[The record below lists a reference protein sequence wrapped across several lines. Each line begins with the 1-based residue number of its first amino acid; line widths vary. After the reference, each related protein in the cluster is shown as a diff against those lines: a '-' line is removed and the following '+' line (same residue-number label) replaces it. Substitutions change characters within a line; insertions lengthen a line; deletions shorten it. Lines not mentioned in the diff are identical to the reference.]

1 VTQPRI
7 ETEEA
12 STMKLTTTHAAA
24 AACILLAASGYALGQ
39 EFPAA
44 KPITL
49 LIPFPPGTGNDVVGR
64 VVGGKVGEIL
74 NQRVVPDNRAGA
86 SGNIAIETTKRA
98 PPDGYTLVVAST
110 SYSINLY
117 TMKASSGLSDF
128 TPVALIGKLPY
139 SLMVNKAM
147 PAQNIKELA
156 ALLKAKSG
164 QYNGGSGGP
173 TGTSFFLLD
182 AFEKAIGGKVQ
193 QVAYKGTTA
202 GVADLLAE
210 RTHLMFAPMVTSLPQ
225 YRAGKIQVH
234 GVSGSKRSPLM
245 PDVPTFNESGY
256 PMLDVPTWF
265 AFLGPAGMPA
275 GVVKVLNDT
284 TGKALAAKDVIDAL
298 TNQGVEPGFGS
309 PAETEAF
316 LKADVA
322 MWGKLVREAGIKP
335 Q

>member
-1 VTQPRI
+1 VRRI
-7 ETEEA
+7 NDEEA
-12 STMKLTTTHAAA
+12 STMRTRTR
-24 AACILLAASGYALGQ
+24 LARIAGALAMLGAIGSSFAQ
-39 EFPAA
+39 DFPS
-44 KPITL
+44 KPVTL

-64 VVGGKVGEIL
+64 IVGTKMGEFLSQKI
-74 NQRVVPDNRAGA
+74 VADNRAGA
-86 SGNIAIETTKRA
+86 SGNIAVEAVRRA
-98 PPDGYTLVVAST
+98 APDGHTMIIAST
-110 SYSINLY
+110 SFSINLF
-117 TMKASSGLSDF
+117 TMKVNFGLGDF
-128 TPVALIGKLPY
+128 TPIALIGKLPY
-139 SLMVNKAM
+139 TLMVNKAV

-182 AFEKAIGGKVQ
+182 AFSKATGGKVEI
-193 QVAYKGTTA
+193 VSYKGTTA

-234 GVSGSKRSPLM
+234 GVSGAKRSTLM
-245 PDVPTFNESGY
+245 PDVATFNESGY

-265 AFLGPAGMPA
+265 AFMGPAGIPTET
-275 GVVKVLNDT
+275 VKVLNQAA
-284 TGKALAAKDVIDAL
+284 GKALATRDVIEAL
-298 TNQGVEPGFGS
+298 SNQGVEPGFGS
-309 PAETEAF
+309 PTETATF

-322 MWGKLVREAGIKP
+322 MWARIVKDADIKP